1 MSGETVDL
9 SKYLVMV
16 KTVQSGAI
24 RILVESLKEILG
36 DTNLIFDAT
45 GLKLIAT
52 DNSESVLIH
61 LKLHAEKFEEFY
73 CPKKTVIGVNMNNM
87 FKLLKTMMN
96 NDVLTIS
103 IEKDNPNKL
112 NFKINNNDKN
122 SQTIFHM
129 NLLDISDNEISIPSV
144 TFETELSF
152 PSGDFQKLIRD
163 MTNIGDTIDIKS
175 VGNTLLLNCQG
186 DFAQQETTLTENQD
200 GLQFSLTSN
209 PETPIQGIFSLK
221 YLLLFTKCTN
231 LCNQIHM
238 YIKNDYPLIIRYDV
252 ANLGD
257 IKMCLSPIVGTT

>member
-1 MSGETVDL
+1 MSGDL
-9 SKYLVMV
+9 SRYLVNV

-36 DTNLIFDAT
+36 DTNLIFDGT

-61 LKLHAEKFEEFY
+61 LKLQADKFEEFY
-73 CPKKTVIGVNMNNM
+73 CPQKVVIGVNMNNM

-96 NDVLTIS
+96 NDVLTIF
-103 IEKDNPNKL
+103 IEKDNPNRIG
-112 NFKINNNDKN
+112 FKINNSDKN
-122 SQTIFHM
+122 SQTVFHM
-129 NLLDISDNEISIPSV
+129 NLLDISDNEIKLPPV

-152 PSGDFQKLIRD
+152 PSTDFQKLIRD
-163 MTNIGDTIDIKS
+163 MTNIGDKIDIKS
-175 VGNTLLLNCQG
+175 VGNTLLLSCQG
-186 DFAQQETTLTENQD
+186 DFAQQETCLSETQD

-209 PETPIQGIFSLK
+209 PENPIQGVFPLK

-238 YIKNDYPLIIRYDV
+238 YIRNDYPLIIRYDV

-257 IKMCLSPIVGTT
+257 IKMCLSPIITTN

>member
-1 MSGETVDL
+1 MSLPNDL
-9 SKYLVMV
+9 SKYLVNV

-36 DTNLIFDAT
+36 DTNLIFDES

-61 LKLHAEKFEEFY
+61 LKLHADKFNEFY
-73 CPKKTVIGVNMNNM
+73 CPKKIVIGVNMNNM

-96 NDVLTIS
+96 NDVLTIF
-103 IEKDNPNKL
+103 IEKDNPNKIG
-112 NFKINNNDKN
+112 FKVNNSDKKT
-122 SQTIFHM
+122 QTIFHM
-129 NLLDISDNEISIPSV
+129 NLLDISDNEINIPPV

-152 PSGDFQKLIRD
+152 PSTDFQKLIRD
-163 MTNIGDTIDIKS
+163 MTNIGDKIDIKS
-175 VGNTLLLNCQG
+175 VGNMLLLSCQG
-186 DFAQQETTLTENQD
+186 DFAQQETSLSETQD
-200 GLQFSLTSN
+200 GLQFSLVSN
-209 PETPIQGIFSLK
+209 PTNPIQGVFSLK

-257 IKMCLSPIVGTT
+257 IKMCLSPYVVTN